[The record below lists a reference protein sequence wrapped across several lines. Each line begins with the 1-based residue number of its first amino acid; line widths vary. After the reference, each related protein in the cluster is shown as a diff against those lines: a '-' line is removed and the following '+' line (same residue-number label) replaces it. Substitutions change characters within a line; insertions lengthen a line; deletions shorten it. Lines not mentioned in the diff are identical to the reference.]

1 MRKALLLV
9 AAFFCAACSN
19 YSANLPSIKPYK
31 MDIQQ
36 GNYVT
41 SKMMM
46 QLRPDM
52 TKSQV
57 RFIMGTP
64 LIADSFHADR
74 WDYLYRMVK
83 GGKILEQRHVIMEF
97 ENDRL
102 KRVRGDVIP
111 ASPGDAAPTET
122 ADKMQPKSITPNK
135 PKEKG
140 LLDKLKFWKDDE
152 EEPAKSFTPEPGK
165 EPLTAPAPVVDPAKA
180 PKAEPAA
187 PAKQEVQPAPA
198 EEEKAAAPV
207 ATEPAKPVAEQPKP
221 APKPVE
227 AAPAK
232 APPAK
237 TEAVK
242 PEPVKSEPAKS
253 EPVQPAKPATV
264 PAEELPPEDD
274 PGYFERMLEKIGF

>member
-83 GGKILEQRHVIMEF
+83 DGKIIEQRHVIMEF
-97 ENDRL
+97 EGDRL

-111 ASPGDAAPTET
+111 VAPEEAAPVET
-122 ADKMQPKSITPNK
+122 GDKMQPKSITPNK

-152 EEPAKSFTPEPGK
+152 EEAKSFTPEPEN
-165 EPLTAPAPVVDPAKA
+165 EPLKAPAPVVDPSNAVPKVERAPARQEAPAGATEEKA
-180 PKAEPAA
+180 PAAAESAQPAEEPAAKPAESPSKAAPVKAEPAS
-187 PAKQEVQPAPA
+187 P
-198 EEEKAAAPV
+198 
-207 ATEPAKPVAEQPKP
+207 
-221 APKPVE
+221 
-227 AAPAK
+227 
-232 APPAK
+232 
-237 TEAVK
+237 
-242 PEPVKSEPAKS
+242 EPAKS
-253 EPVQPAKPATV
+253 EPTQPTKPATI
-264 PAEELPPEDD
+264 PADDLPPEDD